1 MAGRPSDPARGSPPL
16 GESRARVLVAAAAVN
31 FAAGTLFSW
40 SVFLSPLTAEF
51 RASAGTLSAV
61 FSASLV
67 IFAGIVLLAGAL
79 TDRSS
84 PRRLAVVSAA
94 AAGAGLG
101 LTAAAP
107 SVAVVALGYGG
118 LFGLASGLG
127 YVTVVTVAGTR
138 FGPRRGFALGV
149 VVGAYAAGPVAVAP
163 LGTVAIGVMGWR
175 ATAAMLAVAVAGV
188 MLVAAAWLPSSPA
201 SPESPK
207 ESGTGGPPRPARVE
221 RVGVRWLWLL
231 FLFAS
236 APGLLTFAHAADIGV
251 ERGLTPTAAGVLV
264 GLLAAG
270 NLAGR
275 LLAGPLS
282 DRFGTVV
289 VMGSSLSVLTI
300 ALVVLGWSDSAPA
313 ALLALPVVGLEYG
326 AVSTLLPAATADL
339 VRRESFG
346 ASYGRAFS
354 SWGVAGLLG
363 PAAGAR
369 LPAVAGDYRPAFQAL
384 VATALVALV
393 ALAAFARLL
402 RDTR

>member
-1 MAGRPSDPARGSPPL
+1 M
-16 GESRARVLVAAAAVN
+16 LVAAAAVN
-31 FAAGTLFSW
+31 VAAGTLFAW
-40 SVFLSPLTAEF
+40 SVFLPPLTAELG
-51 RASAGTLSAV
+51 ASAGTLSAV

-67 IFAGIVLLAGAL
+67 VFAVVVLLAGAL
-79 TDRSS
+79 TDRGS
-84 PRRLAVVSAA
+84 PRSLAVASAA
-94 AAGAGLG
+94 SAGAGLG
-101 LTAAAP
+101 LTSAAP

-127 YVTVVTVAGTR
+127 YVTVVTVASTR
-138 FGPRRGFALGV
+138 FGPRRGFALGI
-149 VVGAYAAGPVAVAP
+149 VVGAYAAGPIVVGPAAT
-163 LGTVAIGVMGWR
+163 LSIDALGWR
-175 ATAAMLAVAVAGV
+175 ATAAMLAVAVAAV
-188 MLVAAAWLPSSPA
+188 TLVAAGWLPSSPA
-201 SPESPK
+201 SQESSSRESPK
-207 ESGTGGPPRPARVE
+207 GSGTAGPSGPGRVE

-236 APGLLTFAHAADIGV
+236 APGLLAFAHTTDIGL
-251 ERGLTPTAAGVLV
+251 ERGLTAPAAGVLV

-289 VMGSSLSVLTI
+289 VMAASLAALTI
-300 ALVVLGWSDSAPA
+300 AVVALGWSASASA
-313 ALLALPVVGLEYG
+313 AFLALPVVGLEYG
-326 AVSTLLPAATADL
+326 AISTLLPAATADL
-339 VRRESFG
+339 VGRESFG

-369 LPAVAGDYRPAFQAL
+369 LHAVAGDYRLAFQAS
-384 VATALVALV
+384 VAAAVVALL

-402 RDTR
+402 RDAR

>member
-1 MAGRPSDPARGSPPL
+1 M
-16 GESRARVLVAAAAVN
+16 LVAAAAVN
-31 FAAGTLFSW
+31 FSAGTLFAW
-40 SVFLSPLTAEF
+40 SVFLPPLTAEF
-51 RASAGTLSAV
+51 EASAGTLSAV

-67 IFAGIVLLAGAL
+67 VFAVVVLLAGAL
-79 TDRSS
+79 TDRRS
-84 PRRLAVVSAA
+84 PRSLAVASADC
-94 AAGAGLG
+94 AGAGLA
-101 LTAAAP
+101 LTAVAP

-138 FGPRRGFALGV
+138 FGPSRGFALGI
-149 VVGAYAAGPVAVAP
+149 VVGAYAAGPIAVAP
-163 LGTVAIGVMGWR
+163 LGTLSIDVMGWR
-175 ATAAMLAVAVAGV
+175 ATVAVLAVAVATV
-188 MLVAAAWLPSSPA
+188 TLVAAGWLPSRPA
-201 SPESPK
+201 SPESPR
-207 ESGTGGPPRPARVE
+207 ESGTAGPSRPARVE
-221 RVGVRWLWLL
+221 RAGVRWLWLL

-236 APGLLTFAHAADIGV
+236 APGLLAFAHAADIGL

-289 VMGSSLSVLTI
+289 VMAASLAALTI
-300 ALVVLGWSDSAPA
+300 ALVALGWLASAWA

-339 VRRESFG
+339 VGRESFG

-369 LPAVAGDYRPAFQAL
+369 LPAVAGDYRLAFQAL
-384 VATALVALV
+384 VVTAVVALV

-402 RDTR
+402 RDAR

>member
-1 MAGRPSDPARGSPPL
+1 M
-16 GESRARVLVAAAAVN
+16 AAAAVN
-31 FAAGTLFSW
+31 LAAGTLFAW
-40 SVFLSPLTAEF
+40 SVFVPPLTADLG
-51 RASAGTLSAV
+51 ASPGTLSTV

-67 IFAGIVLLAGAL
+67 VFAMMVLAAGAL
-79 TDRSS
+79 TDRVG
-84 PRRLAVVSAA
+84 PRSLALASAVT
-94 AAGAGLG
+94 AGAGLG

-127 YVTVVTVAGTR
+127 YVTVVTVASTR
-138 FGPRRGFALGV
+138 FGARRGLALGI
-149 VVGAYAAGPVAVAP
+149 VVGAYAAGPVVVGP
-163 LGTVAIGVMGWR
+163 LATVSIDALDWR
-175 ATAAMLAVAVAGV
+175 VTAAILAVG
-188 MLVAAAWLPSSPA
+188 VAAVTSVAAVWLPSSPA
-201 SPESPK
+201 SRESS
-207 ESGTGGPPRPARVE
+207 EASGTDGPSGPTRVE

-236 APGLLTFAHAADIGV
+236 VPGLLAFAHTTEIGL
-251 ERGLTPTAAGVLV
+251 ERGLTPSSAGGLV

-289 VMGSSLSVLTI
+289 VMAATLGALAI
-300 ALVVLGWSDSAPA
+300 AVAALGWSASAPA

-339 VRRESFG
+339 VARESFG
-346 ASYGRAFS
+346 AGYGRAFS
-354 SWGVAGLLG
+354 AWGVAGLVG

-369 LPAVAGDYRPAFQAL
+369 LHAVAGDYRLAFQASV
-384 VATALVALV
+384 VAAVLALL

-402 RDTR
+402 RRAR